1 MNIILA
7 LFIIVLIA
15 DTTSLSG
22 YRHSTFGL
30 VILQSRI
37 LSNSH
42 GVLSAYA
49 NAEYVFQFLNI
60 LQQIIIMIYDNDS
73 NNILL
78 HKGILVGQC
87 GAGVTLKNVGHKMSS
102 PIK

>member
-1 MNIILA
+1 MNIVLA

-15 DTTSLSG
+15 DTTSLSR
-22 YRHSTFGL
+22 YRHSIFGL

-60 LQQIIIMIYDNDS
+60 LQQIIIMI
-73 NNILL
+73 
-78 HKGILVGQC
+78 
-87 GAGVTLKNVGHKMSS
+87 VTISFF
-102 PIK
+102 IKVYWYVSVEQE